1 MPRRRRSR
9 FGPAGVLVLLC
20 VGALSACGAPT
31 ITPAGS
37 AGMEIPYA
45 DPLGPGA
52 PSLLAAAPA
61 HAVTTVATGQHKPA
75 PAKPTKAKQPAVAT
89 VAPSA
94 PKKPPKPI
102 ATPPPTIHVKKGPAK
117 TIALTLPKLGVYDYA
132 MSGSTSLGPPPSTMP
147 LTVAEG
153 SGAGAQLWTL
163 DGRRADGSGIT
174 EELTLARGADGMYMH
189 TYRLDA
195 STGLAGLILEFK
207 PDQPVLFEPDKLAA
221 GQSWNFDLTS
231 TDGCAKAS
239 TTLEA
244 IEVGAIRHIRLATTL
259 STIGPSSCTAVS
271 GQRVQQLE
279 HPAAQILPT
288 RIESDLHGTM
298 AGIPVRATTSASN
311 PTGPK
316 PATDATEDRMPSA
329 STPARWLPMRD
340 CGSSC
345 G

>member
-1 MPRRRRSR
+1 
-9 FGPAGVLVLLC
+9 VIVLLS

-31 ITPAGS
+31 ITPAGQ

-45 DPLGPGA
+45 DPLAPGA
-52 PSLLAAAPA
+52 SSPLAVGPAQAVSTAA
-61 HAVTTVATGQHKPA
+61 T
-75 PAKPTKAKQPAVAT
+75 
-89 VAPSA
+89 
-94 PKKPPKPI
+94 
-102 ATPPPTIHVKKGPAK
+102 GPAK
-117 TIALTLPKLGVYDYA
+117 TAPAKAPKHKQPATATTTAAAPTPKKAAEPAVVKAPPRTVAVRKGPPRTTSLTLPKLGVYDYA

-153 SGAGAQLWTL
+153 EGEGAQLWTL
-163 DGRRADGSGIT
+163 DGRRSDGSGIT
-174 EELTLARGADGMYMH
+174 EELTLARGADGVYLH

-231 TDGCAKAS
+231 TDGCAKAT

-244 IEVGAIRHIRLATTL
+244 ITVGAIRHIRLATTL
-259 STIGPSSCTAVS
+259 TTIGPSSCTAVT

-279 HPAAQILPT
+279 HPAAQIMPT
-288 RIESDLHGTM
+288 LIESDLHGTM
-298 AGIPVRATTSASN
+298 AGIPVKATTRASD

-316 PATDATEDRMPSA
+316 PATDATEERVPNA
-329 STPARWLPMRD
+329 TTPARWAPIRD
-340 CGSSC
+340 CRSC

>member
-1 MPRRRRSR
+1 
-9 FGPAGVLVLLC
+9 

-37 AGMEIPYA
+37 AGMEIPYE

-61 HAVTTVATGQHKPA
+61 QAVTTAAAGQK
-75 PAKPTKAKQPAVAT
+75 KPTSARTARPKQSPIAT
-89 VAPSA
+89 VAPST
-94 PKKPPKPI
+94 PKKPKPA

-117 TIALTLPKLGVYDYA
+117 TTSLTLPKLGVYSYS

-153 SGAGAQLWTL
+153 SGDGAQLWTL

-174 EELTLARGADGMYMH
+174 EELTLARGPDGMYLH

-207 PDQPVLFEPDKLAA
+207 PNQAVLFEPDKLAA

-239 TTLEA
+239 TTVEA
-244 IEVGAIRHIRLATTL
+244 ITVGAIRHLRLATTL
-259 STIGPSSCTAVS
+259 STIGPSSCTAVT

-288 RIESDLHGTM
+288 RIDSDLHGTM
-298 AGIPVRATTSASN
+298 AGIPVKATTSASN

-316 PATDATEDRMPSA
+316 PATDATEDRMPNA
-329 STPARWLPMRD
+329 TTPARWLPMRD